1 MKVWSW
7 WRGMWEM
14 RAWLW
19 LLSKSYLLEGGVWR
33 EVDILEVG
41 VLIVAAQRSLLL
53 ACRLKLVQ
61 CVRLLRILFPRFHPD
76 FLIPLQN
83 LKPSSS
89 YCRPACL
96 CFFGQLGYQLKTNQ
110 FVYVL
115 KGALWSTCNKRVREG
130 TATPSSSS
138 PIADTR
144 WLLILEERID
154 GNNVSKYCNN
164 LIQLSRMLKLAG

>member
-7 WRGMWEM
+7 WRGMRVM
-14 RAWLW
+14 RAWLRI
-19 LLSKSYLLEGGVWR
+19 LSKSYLLKGRVWR
-33 EVDILEVG
+33 EVNILEVG
-41 VLIVAAQRSLLL
+41 VLVVAAQRSLLL

-61 CVRLLRILFPRFHPD
+61 CVRLLKILFTMFHPD
-76 FLIPLQN
+76 FLILVKNLQ
-83 LKPSSS
+83 PSSS

-144 WLLILEERID
+144 WLLILKERID
-154 GNNVSKYCNN
+154 GNGVSKYCYN
-164 LIQLSRMLKLAG
+164 LLSIT